1 MESEFRFERGNVAD
15 FLSVIDGVIDWCD
28 ASGKPMW
35 KKADIHSVAFLS
47 ALDPDSVV
55 VLKHGA
61 DLAAAMILQWVD
73 PVFWPDARPDEAGY
87 VHKLCVDRRYA
98 GRDLSRKMLAYAK
111 SACATRGVRLL
122 RLDTD
127 ATRPVLRSLYERNG
141 FALVGLFDGAKR
153 YCLYEARL

>member
-1 MESEFRFERGNVAD
+1 MDSEFHFERGNVTD

-35 KKADIHSVAFLS
+35 KKSDIHADAFLS
-47 ALDPDSVV
+47 TLEPDSIV

-61 DLAAAMILQWVD
+61 NLAAAMILQWVD
-73 PVFWPDARPDEAGY
+73 PVFWPEAKPGEAGY
-87 VHKLCVDRRYA
+87 VHKLCVARRYA
-98 GRDLSRKMLAYAK
+98 GRDLSRKMLDYAK

-127 ATRPVLRSLYERNG
+127 ATRPALRSLYERNG
-141 FALVGLFDGAKR
+141 FALVGFLDRVKR